1 MASSDKFKAT
11 QVRVG
16 VAKGKPVR
24 FSHLHVFKPHLN
36 KESKKDEY
44 SVQLLIPKE
53 NTEDKAA
60 LDAAYAEQ
68 LAAYKK
74 VDGEPGPAFH
84 NPIKDGDTLTDKKGK
99 PKKIPG
105 FWVVS
110 AKTSAKEDD
119 GTIKDPPGVVG
130 TTRDAAGELLPLTEK
145 QIKSGDWGRASI
157 NLKFYTKGDAGVG
170 VYLNSLQ
177 MTRVGESLGSRK
189 SAAEEFGDYDDEDED
204 VLG

>member
-1 MASSDKFKAT
+1 MANQKYAAS

-16 VAKGKPVR
+16 TTKNKPVR

-36 KESKKDEY
+36 TQSKKEEY

-53 NTEDKAA
+53 NVEDKAA

-68 LAAYKK
+68 LAYYKK
-74 VDGEPGPAFH
+74 VDGDPGPDFH
-84 NPIKDGDTLTDKKGK
+84 NPIKDGDKIVDKKGK
-99 PKKIPG
+99 PKPIPG
-105 FWVVS
+105 MWVVS
-110 AKTSAKEDD
+110 AKTNAKEDD
-119 GTIKDPPGVVG
+119 GSIKDPPGVVG

-145 QIKSGDWGRASI
+145 QIKSGDWGRASL
-157 NLKFYTKGDAGVG
+157 NFKFFTKGDAGVG

-177 MTRVGESLGSRK
+177 MTRVGESLGGRK